1 MGPCAPRGG
10 RAIVADPL
18 RAPATIPPVKA
29 RPRLLCLRP
38 RAFSHPFSILNRSHA
53 MRTHIALFACLAAVG
68 AQAGEIL
75 WTNTAGGNWNVAAN
89 GRLSLAGGGSKVLRG
104 SVTNAGSL
112 QWKDGGALSIYGL
125 IHNTSAG
132 VFQIDHDG
140 TLDLPSGSSGVILN
154 EGLLQQTGFFAGT
167 SSRRPFG
174 TRARSRSRRAPS
186 ALPARASSDPEPC
199 SAAMARASSR
209 AAR

>member
-1 MGPCAPRGG
+1 
-10 RAIVADPL
+10 
-18 RAPATIPPVKA
+18 
-29 RPRLLCLRP
+29 
-38 RAFSHPFSILNRSHA
+38 

-140 TLDLPSGSSGVILN
+140 TLDLP
-154 EGLLQQTGFFAGT
+154 AD
-167 SSRRPFG
+167 RP
-174 TRARSRSRRAPS
+174 
-186 ALPARASSDPEPC
+186 E
-199 SAAMARASSR
+199 
-209 AAR
+209 